1 MSTARIGDVITGC
14 IFCLHRFQELW
25 SSGHSFQTTK
35 FQDLAAMETGAFNKT
50 VPSGDVADGDVLPN
64 KRLLR

>member
-1 MSTARIGDVITGC
+1 MSTATIGDVITGC

-25 SSGHSFQTTK
+25 SSGHSFQSTK
-35 FQDLAAMETGAFNKT
+35 FQDLAAMETGADKT
-50 VPSGDVADGDVLPN
+50 VPCGDVPDGDVLPN